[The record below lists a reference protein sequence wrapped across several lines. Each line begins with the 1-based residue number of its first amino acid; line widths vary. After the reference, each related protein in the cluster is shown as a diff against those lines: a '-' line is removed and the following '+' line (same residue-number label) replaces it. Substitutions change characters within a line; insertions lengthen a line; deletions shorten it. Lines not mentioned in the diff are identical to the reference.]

1 MIAFNAVLG
10 CFNSVRFSSSVFDP
24 PKIMKL
30 LTDFAV
36 VFLASNQFLNLIN
49 AIPINVFSWEHLQY
63 IILKIED

>member
-1 MIAFNAVLG
+1 
-10 CFNSVRFSSSVFDP
+10 
-24 PKIMKL
+24 MKL

-63 IILKIED
+63 IILKIEDWDQ